1 MRGPARLE
9 STAIKVIKPPGT
21 FASAQTEPTSDV
33 ALQSVRWK
41 KETFDPA
48 AAGIKDRKKF
58 VTDTG
63 LPVEPLYTPAHLE
76 RINFDYLRDL
86 GFPGEY
92 PFTRGDRPGMNR
104 TDPFV
109 ISAYSGFGDAEAC
122 NRRFKKLI
130 EFGTEQIL
138 VALDLPTQC
147 GYDSDHEMATAEIG
161 NVGVAIDTLADMEI
175 LFDGIP
181 ADSIKRI
188 GTLGNSIGPIV
199 LALYAALGEKQGIA
213 WSRYTVNLQNDP
225 LKEYIARGTQILP
238 PAPAAKLATD
248 AVAWCVEHAPNW
260 SPMTVCVNH
269 INAGG
274 AGSSM
279 GTAIALSNARHYIN
293 LLLAQG
299 YTIDQVAPL
308 LHMFP
313 DERHDFFV
321 SVANLRA
328 LRRIWAR
335 MMQEQYGATKPEA
348 MACRTTVYGHG
359 QEALAEPLNNIPRTA
374 FGTLAYV
381 LGGASYVY
389 LAGYDEAVST
399 PNENSA
405 RVALRTLQIL
415 ANEHGFTETIDPLGG
430 SYYVETLTA
439 QVEKQILDGLAQI
452 DEIGGALN
460 AISTGF
466 ARRAMT
472 EGAVRRQRAID
483 SGDRPWVTVNMW
495 QQKPDVPNTAFRG
508 DPQAGTRQLARLAQV
523 KAPRDQARVKAA
535 LADVDRATAEDRNVT
550 PAVLEAVRSYATV
563 GEIVDIWRKGLAA
576 FVPSTDFKIP
586 APSPPAIRR
595 RKPRILIAKVVLDG
609 HDVGARVVAR

>member
-1 MRGPARLE
+1 MN
-9 STAIKVIKPPGT
+9 IIKPSGAFSPTPSETTSAVAAESARWQQET
-21 FASAQTEPTSDV
+21 FA
-33 ALQSVRWK
+33 
-41 KETFDPA
+41 PA
-48 AAGIKDRKKF
+48 AAGKRDRKKF

-63 LPVEPLYTPAHLE
+63 IPVEPLYTPAHLE
-76 RINFDYLRDL
+76 QNNFDYLRDL

-92 PFTRGDRPGMNR
+92 PFTRGERPGMNR

-109 ISAYSGFGDAEAC
+109 ISAYSGFGDAEVC
-122 NRRFKKLI
+122 NGRFKKLI
-130 EFGTEQIL
+130 DIGTEQIL

-147 GYDSDHEMATAEIG
+147 GYDSDHEMAAAEVG
-161 NVGVAIDTLADMEI
+161 SVGVAIDTLADMEI

-181 ADSIKRI
+181 ADSLKRI

-213 WSRYTVNLQNDP
+213 WNRYTVNLQNDP

-238 PAPAAKLATD
+238 PEPAAKLASD
-248 AVAWCVEHAPNW
+248 AVSWCVEHAPNW

-279 GTAIALSNARHYIN
+279 GTAIALANARHYID
-293 LLLAQG
+293 LLLARG

-321 SVANLRA
+321 SIANLRA

-335 MMQEQYGATKPEA
+335 MMKEQYGATTAAA
-348 MACRTTVYGHG
+348 MACHTTVYGHG

-399 PNENSA
+399 PNEDSA
-405 RVALRTLQIL
+405 RVALRTLQVI
-415 ANEHGFTETIDPLGG
+415 ANEHGFTDTIDPLGG

-439 QVEKQILDGLAQI
+439 QVERQILDGMAQI
-452 DEIGGALN
+452 EQIGGALA
-460 AISTGF
+460 AINTGF
-466 ARRAMT
+466 ARRVMT

-495 QQKPDVPNTAFRG
+495 PQKPDVPNTAFRG
-508 DPQAGTRQLARLAQV
+508 DAKAEQRQLARLAQV
-523 KAPRDQARVKAA
+523 KATRDQKRVKAT
-535 LADVDRATAEDRNVT
+535 LAEVERATAEDRNVV
-550 PAVLEAVRSYATV
+550 PSVLEAVRAYATV
-563 GEIVDIWRKGLAA
+563 GEIVDIWRRRFGA
-576 FVPSTDFKIP
+576 FVPSTDF
-586 APSPPAIRR
+586 
-595 RKPRILIAKVVLDG
+595 
-609 HDVGARVVAR
+609 

>member
-1 MRGPARLE
+1 
-9 STAIKVIKPPGT
+9 
-21 FASAQTEPTSDV
+21 
-33 ALQSVRWK
+33 
-41 KETFDPA
+41 
-48 AAGIKDRKKF
+48 
-58 VTDTG
+58 
-63 LPVEPLYTPAHLE
+63 
-76 RINFDYLRDL
+76 
-86 GFPGEY
+86 
-92 PFTRGDRPGMNR
+92 MNR

-109 ISAYSGFGDAEAC
+109 VSAYAGYGDAEAS
-122 NRRFKKLI
+122 NARFKKLI
-130 EFGTEQIL
+130 EVGTEQIL

-147 GYDSDHEMATAEIG
+147 GYNSDHDMSTAEVG
-161 NVGVAIDTLADMEI
+161 NVGVAIDTLADME
-175 LFDGIP
+175 LMFEGIP

-199 LALYAALGEKQGIA
+199 LAQFAALGEKQGVP
-213 WSRYTVNLQNDP
+213 WDRYTVNLQNDP

-238 PAPAAKLATD
+238 PAPAAKLAAD
-248 AVAWCVEHAPNW
+248 CVAWCAEHAPNW

-279 GTAIALSNARHYIN
+279 GTAIALANVRHYLE

-299 YTIDQVAPL
+299 CSIDQVAPL

-313 DERHDFFV
+313 DERHDFFI
-321 SVANLRA
+321 SIANLRA

-335 MMQEQYGATKPEA
+335 MMKDSYGATTPEA

-405 RVALRTLQIL
+405 RVALRTLQII
-415 ANEHGFTETIDPLGG
+415 ANEHGFADTIDPLGG

-439 QVEKQILDGLAQI
+439 QVEKQILDGMAQI
-452 DEIGGALN
+452 EQIGGALPV
-460 AISTGF
+460 ISTGF
-466 ARRAMT
+466 GRRVMT

-483 SGDRPWVTVNMW
+483 SGERPWVTVNMW
-495 QQKPDVPNTAFRG
+495 PQKPNVPNTAFRG
-508 DPQAGTRQLARLAQV
+508 DGKATERQLARLAKV
-523 KAPRDQARVKAA
+523 KAERDGARVKAA
-535 LADVDRATAEDRNVT
+535 LAEVERATAEDRNVV
-550 PAVLEAVRSYATV
+550 PSVLDAVRAYATE
-563 GEIVDIWRKGLAA
+563 GEIVEIWRRRFGT
-576 FVPSTDFKIP
+576 FVPSTDF
-586 APSPPAIRR
+586 
-595 RKPRILIAKVVLDG
+595 
-609 HDVGARVVAR
+609 

>member
-1 MRGPARLE
+1 MN
-9 STAIKVIKPPGT
+9 IVKPSGT
-21 FASAQTEPTSDV
+21 FSPASSESGSNV
-33 ALQSVRWK
+33 ASESSRWQQ
-41 KETFDPA
+41 EVFAPA
-48 AAGIKDRKKF
+48 AADRKDRKKF

-63 LPVEPLYTPAHLE
+63 IAVEPLYTPAHLE
-76 RINFDYLRDL
+76 QNNFEYLRDL

-92 PFTRGDRPGMNR
+92 PFTRGERPGMNR

-109 ISAYSGFGDAEAC
+109 ISAYSGFGEAQVC
-122 NRRFKKLI
+122 NGRFKKLI
-130 EFGTEQIL
+130 EIGAEQIL

-147 GYDSDHEMATAEIG
+147 GYDSDHEMASAEVG
-161 NVGVAIDTLADMEI
+161 NVGVAIDTLADVEI
-175 LFDGIP
+175 LFAGIP

-199 LALYAALGEKQGIA
+199 LALWAALGEKQGVP

-225 LKEYIARGTQILP
+225 LKEYVARGTQILP
-238 PAPAAKLATD
+238 PEPAAKLASD

-279 GTAIALSNARHYIN
+279 GTAIALANARHYID
-293 LLLAQG
+293 LLLARG
-299 YTIDQVAPL
+299 YSVDQVAPL

-321 SVANLRA
+321 EIANLRA

-335 MMQEQYGATKPEA
+335 MMKEQYGATKAEA
-348 MACRTTVYGHG
+348 MALRTTVYGHG
-359 QEALAEPLNNIPRTA
+359 QEALAEPLNNITRTA

-405 RVALRTLQIL
+405 RVALRTLQII
-415 ANEHGFTETIDPLGG
+415 ANEHGFTDTIDPLGG

-439 QVEKQILDGLAQI
+439 QVERQILDGLAQI
-452 DEIGGALN
+452 EQIGGAL
-460 AISTGF
+460 ATISSGF
-466 ARRAMT
+466 ARRVMT

-483 SGDRPWVTVNMW
+483 CGDRPWVTVNMW
-495 QQKPDVPNTAFRG
+495 LQKPDVPNTAFRG
-508 DPQAGTRQLARLAQV
+508 DAKAEERQLTRLAQV
-523 KAPRDQARVKAA
+523 KATRDQKRVTSA
-535 LADVDRATAEDRNVT
+535 LAEVERATAEDRNVT
-550 PAVLEAVRSYATV
+550 PSVLEAVRAYATV
-563 GEIVDIWRKGLAA
+563 GEIVDIWRRRFGA
-576 FVPSTDFKIP
+576 FVPSTDF
-586 APSPPAIRR
+586 
-595 RKPRILIAKVVLDG
+595 
-609 HDVGARVVAR
+609 

>member
-1 MRGPARLE
+1 MNIL
-9 STAIKVIKPPGT
+9 KPPEAFSANSSSQTDIAAESERWRGNT
-21 FASAQTEPTSDV
+21 FA
-33 ALQSVRWK
+33 
-41 KETFDPA
+41 A
-48 AAGIKDRKKF
+48 AAEGKKDRKKF
-58 VTDTG
+58 VTDVG
-63 LPVEPLYTPAHLE
+63 IAVEPLYTPADLE
-76 RINFDYLRDL
+76 RNGFDYQRDL

-92 PFTRGDRPGMNR
+92 PFTRGDRAGMNR

-109 ISAYSGFGDAEAC
+109 VSAYSGFGEAQVC
-122 NRRFKKLI
+122 NQRFKKLI
-130 EFGTEQIL
+130 EIGTEQIL

-147 GYDSDHEMATAEIG
+147 GYDSDHEMAAAEVG
-161 NVGVAIDTLADMEI
+161 NVGVAIDTLADVEI
-175 LFDGIP
+175 MFEGIR

-199 LALYAALGEKQGIA
+199 LALWAALGEKQGVA
-213 WSRYTVNLQNDP
+213 WDRYTVNLQNDP

-238 PAPAAKLATD
+238 PEPAAKLASD
-248 AVAWCVEHAPNW
+248 AVAWCIEHAPNW

-279 GTAIALSNARHYIN
+279 GTAIALANVRHYVDI
-293 LLLAQG
+293 LLRQG
-299 YTIDQVAPL
+299 YSIDQVAPL

-313 DERHDFFV
+313 DERHDFFI

-335 MMQEQYGATKPEA
+335 MMKEHYGATKAEA
-348 MACRTTVYGHG
+348 MALKTTVYGHG

-405 RVALRTLQIL
+405 RVALRTLQII
-415 ANEHGFTETIDPLGG
+415 ANEHGFADTIDPLGG

-439 QVEKQILDGLAQI
+439 EVEKQILDGMAQI
-452 DEIGGALN
+452 ERIGGALPV
-460 AISTGF
+460 ISTGF
-466 ARRAMT
+466 GRRKMT
-472 EGAVRRQRAID
+472 EGAVRRQRAIE

-495 QQKPDVPNTAFRG
+495 PQKPDVPNTAFRG
-508 DPQAGTRQLARLAQV
+508 DAKAEERQLARLAQV
-523 KAPRDQARVKAA
+523 KAERDQVRVKAA
-535 LADVDRATAEDRNVT
+535 LAEVDRATAENRNVT
-550 PAVLEAVRSYATV
+550 PAVLEAVRAYATV
-563 GEIVDIWRKGLAA
+563 GEIVEIWRKRFGA
-576 FVPSTDFKIP
+576 FVPSTDF
-586 APSPPAIRR
+586 
-595 RKPRILIAKVVLDG
+595 
-609 HDVGARVVAR
+609 

>member
-1 MRGPARLE
+1 MN
-9 STAIKVIKPPGT
+9 VIKRPDS
-21 FASAQTEPTSDV
+21 FAPTSSGADV
-33 ALQSVRWK
+33 AAESARWI
-41 KETFDPA
+41 EQAFRS
-48 AAGIKDRKKF
+48 AAGHPERRRF
-58 VTDTG
+58 VTDVG
-63 LPVEPLYTPAHLE
+63 IAVEPLYTPADLD
-76 RINFDYLRDL
+76 RIGFDYLRDL

-109 ISAYSGFGDAEAC
+109 VSAYSGFGDAEAC
-122 NRRFKKLI
+122 NKRFRQVI
-130 EFGTEQIL
+130 EVGAEQIL

-147 GYDSDHEMATAEIG
+147 GYDSDHEMSTGEIG
-161 NVGVAIDTLADMEI
+161 QVGVAIDSLADMEL
-175 LFDGIP
+175 LFEGIP
-181 ADSIKRI
+181 ADSLKRI

-199 LALYAALGEKQGIA
+199 LALYAMLGEKQGIA
-213 WSRYTVNLQNDP
+213 WDRYTVNLQNDP

-238 PAPAAKLATD
+238 PGPAAKLATD
-248 AVAWCVEHAPNW
+248 AVAWCAEHAPNW

-279 GTAIALSNARHYIN
+279 GTAIALANVRHYLE
-293 LLLAQG
+293 LLLARG

-321 SVANLRA
+321 SIANLRA

-335 MMQEQYGATKPEA
+335 MMKETYGATVSEA
-348 MACRTTVYGHG
+348 MACKMTVYGHG

-381 LGGASYVY
+381 LGGASYIY

-415 ANEHGFTETIDPLGG
+415 AHEHGFSDTIDPLGG
-430 SYYVETLTA
+430 SYYVETLTS
-439 QVEKQILDGLAQI
+439 QVEKQILDGMAQI
-452 DEIGGALN
+452 ERIGGALPVI
-460 AISTGF
+460 ATGF
-466 ARRAMT
+466 GRRVMT

-483 SGDRPWVTVNMW
+483 SGERPWVTVNKW
-495 QQKPDVPNTAFRG
+495 PQKPNVPNTAFRG
-508 DPQAGTRQLARLAQV
+508 DATAAQRQLARLASV
-523 KAPRDQARVKAA
+523 KAERDGKRVSAM
-535 LADVDRATAEDRNVT
+535 LSEVDRACAEDRNVV
-550 PAVLEAVRSYATV
+550 PSVLEAVRAYATV
-563 GEIVDIWRKGLAA
+563 GEIVDIWRRRFGT
-576 FVPSTDFKIP
+576 FMPSTDF
-586 APSPPAIRR
+586 
-595 RKPRILIAKVVLDG
+595 
-609 HDVGARVVAR
+609 

>member
-1 MRGPARLE
+1 MN
-9 STAIKVIKPPGT
+9 VIKPPGT

-33 ALQSVRWK
+33 GLESGRWK

-76 RINFDYLRDL
+76 QINFNYLRDL

-122 NRRFKKLI
+122 NRRFRKLVEI
-130 EFGTEQIL
+130 GTEQIL

-147 GYDSDHEMATAEIG
+147 GYDSDHEMATAEVG
-161 NVGVAIDTLADMEI
+161 NVGVAIDTLADVEI

-335 MMQEQYGATKPEA
+335 MMREQYGATKPEA

-415 ANEHGFTETIDPLGG
+415 ANEHGFTDTIDPLGG
-430 SYYVETLTA
+430 SYYIETLTA
-439 QVEKQILDGLAQI
+439 QGERQILDGMAQI
-452 DEIGGALN
+452 EQIGGAIA

-466 ARRAMT
+466 ARRVMT

-483 SGDRPWVTVNMW
+483 SGDRPWVTVNKW
-495 QQKPDVPNTAFRG
+495 SEKPDVPNTAFRG
-508 DPQAGTRQLARLAQV
+508 DAKAEARQLARLARV
-523 KAPRDQARVKAA
+523 KSTRDQKRVKTA
-535 LADVDRATAEDRNVT
+535 LAEVERATAEDRNVV
-550 PAVLEAVRSYATV
+550 PSVLEAVRAYATA
-563 GEIVDIWRKGLAA
+563 GEIVDIWRRQFGA
-576 FVPSTDFKIP
+576 FVPSTDF
-586 APSPPAIRR
+586 
-595 RKPRILIAKVVLDG
+595 
-609 HDVGARVVAR
+609 

>member
-1 MRGPARLE
+1 MN
-9 STAIKVIKPPGT
+9 IFKPSGT
-21 FASAQTEPTSDV
+21 FASADNEPAPDV
-33 ALQSVRWK
+33 AAETARWK
-41 KETFDPA
+41 EETFAPA
-48 AAGIKDRKKF
+48 TAGVKDRKKF

-63 LPVEPLYTPAHLE
+63 LPVEPLYTPSDLDATG
-76 RINFDYLRDL
+76 FDYLRDL

-109 ISAYSGFGDAEAC
+109 VSAYSGFGDAEAC
-122 NRRFKKLI
+122 NKRFRKLI

-147 GYDSDHEMATAEIG
+147 GYDSDHEMATAEVG
-161 NVGVAIDTLADMEI
+161 SVGVAIDTLADMEL
-175 LFDGIP
+175 LFHGIP

-199 LALYAALGEKQGIA
+199 LALYAALGEKQGID

-238 PAPAAKLATD
+238 PDPAARLASD

-279 GTAIALSNARHYIN
+279 GTAIALANARHYID
-293 LLLAQG
+293 LLLAKG

-321 SVANLRA
+321 SIANLRA

-335 MMQEQYGATKPEA
+335 MMKEQYGATTPEA

-405 RVALRTLQIL
+405 RVALRTLQII
-415 ANEHGFTETIDPLGG
+415 ANEHGFTDTVDPLGG
-430 SYYVETLTA
+430 SYFVESLTG
-439 QVEKQILDGLAQI
+439 QVERQILDGLAQI
-452 DEIGGALN
+452 EQIGGAL
-460 AISTGF
+460 AVIGKGF
-466 ARRAMT
+466 GRRVMT

-483 SGDRPWVTVNMW
+483 SGERPWVTVNMW
-495 QQKPDVPNTAFRG
+495 PQKPDVPNTAFRG
-508 DPQAGTRQLARLAQV
+508 DEKAAERQLARLARV
-523 KAPRDQARVKAA
+523 KAARDAARVKAA
-535 LADVDRATAEDRNVT
+535 LAEVDRATAEGRNVV
-550 PAVLEAVRSYATV
+550 PSVLEAVRAYASV
-563 GEIVDIWRKGLAA
+563 GEIVDLWRRRFGS
-576 FVPSTDFKIP
+576 FVPSTDF
-586 APSPPAIRR
+586 
-595 RKPRILIAKVVLDG
+595 
-609 HDVGARVVAR
+609 

>member
-1 MRGPARLE
+1 MNM
-9 STAIKVIKPPGT
+9 KPRDMFVPVPDEAGDIG
-21 FASAQTEPTSDV
+21 AQAE
-33 ALQSVRWK
+33 RWK
-41 KETFDPA
+41 AQRFDPQA
-48 AAGIKDRKKF
+48 DAEREASSF
-58 VTDTG
+58 VTDVG
-63 LPVEPLYTPAHLE
+63 IPIKPLYTPADLE
-76 RINFDYLRDL
+76 RIGFDYLKDL

-104 TDPFV
+104 SDPFV

-122 NRRFKKLI
+122 NKRFRKLI
-130 EFGTEQIL
+130 DIGTEQIL

-161 NVGVAIDTLADMEI
+161 NVGVAIDTLADMEL

-213 WSRYTVNLQNDP
+213 WDRYTVNLQNDP

-238 PAPAAKLATD
+238 PAPAAKLAAD
-248 AVAWCVEHAPNW
+248 AVEWCIDNAPNW

-279 GTAIALSNARHYIN
+279 GTAIALSNVRYYVD
-293 LLLAQG
+293 LLLARG
-299 YTIDQVAPL
+299 RSIDDVAPL

-313 DERHDFFV
+313 DERHDFFI
-321 SVANLRA
+321 SVANLRG

-335 MMQEQYGATKPEA
+335 MMKETYGATKAEA

-359 QEALAEPLNNIPRTA
+359 QEALAEPLNNIARTA

-405 RVALRTLQIL
+405 RVALRTLQVL
-415 ANEHGFTETIDPLGG
+415 ANEHGFRDTIDPLGG

-439 QVEKQILDGLAQI
+439 EVERQILDGMA
-452 DEIGGALN
+452 EIERLGGAL
-460 AISTGF
+460 AVISTGYG
-466 ARRAMT
+466 RRVMT

-483 SGDRPWVTVNMW
+483 SGVRPWVTVNKYP
-495 QQKPDVPNTAFRG
+495 QKPDVPNSAFRG
-508 DPQAGTRQLARLAQV
+508 DKQAAERQLARLA
-523 KAPRDQARVKAA
+523 RVKAERDAKRVAAA
-535 LADVDRATAEDRNVT
+535 LAEVDRASAENRNVT
-550 PAVLEAVRSYATV
+550 PAVLEAVRAYATV
-563 GEIVDIWRKGLAA
+563 GEIVDIWRRRFGT
-576 FVPSTDFKIP
+576 FVPSTDF
-586 APSPPAIRR
+586 
-595 RKPRILIAKVVLDG
+595 
-609 HDVGARVVAR
+609 